1 MTRFELK
8 LRRYFKLKN
17 DILRHM
23 VCEFFCTMILIYC
36 GTSVCAQT
44 ILSRG
49 KKNEYV
55 ALAFGWGFSLLIAVQ
70 LGIRISGSHL
80 NPAVSLFFLTI
91 GRLSF
96 VQFITYSI
104 AQMLGGFIGAALTF
118 IMYYDAI
125 NEFDEGNR
133 MVTGPLATAG
143 IFSTYPQVYLSVTGY
158 IIDQLFATAFLVI
171 CVGTISDKRNFV
183 PIWAQP
189 FLLSLSLTLIG
200 IAFSL
205 NAGYA
210 INPARDLSPRIA
222 TYLFGYG
229 PRVFSYRSYMFI
241 IPAVVPMIGAV
252 VGGWIYI
259 IFIGVNMPDTIED
272 ANLRLPLSLRQNL
285 PPLASGEESTATFS
299 SDQHNRSSTLI
310 GRGADSRML

>member
-1 MTRFELK
+1 MAPLEVK
-8 LRRYFKLKN
+8 LRRYLKIKN
-17 DILRHM
+17 EILRHM

-91 GRLSF
+91 RRLSF

-104 AQMLGGFIGAALTF
+104 AQMMGGFCGAILTW

-133 MVTGPLATAG
+133 MVTGPLATAS
-143 IFSTYPQVYLSVTGY
+143 IFSTYPQVYLSVSGY

-171 CVGTISDKRNFV
+171 CVGTISDKRNYV

-222 TYLFGYG
+222 TF
-229 PRVFSYRSYMFI
+229 FYRNYMFI
-241 IPAVVPMIGAV
+241 IPAIVPMLGAV
-252 VGGWIYI
+252 VGGWIYTV
-259 IFIGVNMPDTIED
+259 FIGVNMPDTIED

-310 GRGADSRML
+310 GRSADSRML